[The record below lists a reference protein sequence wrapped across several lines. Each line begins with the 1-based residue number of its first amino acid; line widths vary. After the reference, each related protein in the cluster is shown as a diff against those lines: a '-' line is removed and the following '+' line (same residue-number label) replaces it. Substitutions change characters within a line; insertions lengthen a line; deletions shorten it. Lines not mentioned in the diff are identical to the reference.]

1 MPDTHWQGGH
11 EKVDNGDDCN
21 AVTQY
26 LVRTRVRQNGR
37 HLKESVPAASH
48 SPAPARNLLDCK
60 IFHSPGSVP
69 HSPVFGMLFC
79 PPWCC
84 GSGPLMSSATGEF
97 YHGMPKNLAVT
108 GPLLLLLSLP
118 LLLALRVSL
127 TPSLHLSLSLSLS
140 HSLSLSLSLSPS
152 LSLSLALS
160 LSLSSISLALSICF
174 FRSLSVSFVPS
185 RSSPC
190 NYVDSYENCHVHV
203 HVCV

>member
-1 MPDTHWQGGH
+1 MRVNLKTQGRLKVTTGVEGFVALKSEPYSPTACRRLVLAKMPDTHWQGGH

-97 YHGMPKNLAVT
+97 YHGMPKNLGSHWPFVA
-108 GPLLLLLSLP
+108 
-118 LLLALRVSL
+118 
-127 TPSLHLSLSLSLS
+127 PSGST
-140 HSLSLSLSLSPS
+140 SP
-152 LSLSLALS
+152 A
-160 LSLSSISLALSICF
+160 
-174 FRSLSVSFVPS
+174 RSP
-185 RSSPC
+185 
-190 NYVDSYENCHVHV
+190 
-203 HVCV
+203 